1 MRLAHKTPVKCSSC
15 FGQYP
20 DRPHVDFESAY
31 DGPQIDPENPRRGHI
46 DWLVICSDCIQAA
59 AGFLPEERDALE
71 QLRQENESVKQALAE
86 ADNYIDQ
93 LESAHSARPASRGPK
108 STTQRAPKKRRYE
121 PEVAQ

>member
-31 DGPQIDPENPRRGHI
+31 DGPQIDPENPRRGHV
-46 DWLVICSDCIQAA
+46 DWLVICSDCIRAA
-59 AGFLPEERDALE
+59 GGFLPEEADQTAALQSE
-71 QLRQENESVKQALAE
+71 LDTVKSQLRE
-86 ADNYIDQ
+86 ADNYIDR
-93 LESAHSARPASRGPK
+93 LESAHAARPASRGAQ

-121 PEVAQ
+121 PEVTE